1 MRWCTESEYK
11 GKQMEKKS
19 KMLTRWIVCGSVLA
33 GIVAGPLTT
42 QAAPLRRGAPR
53 IGISSHHMVKRGP
66 GKAPITLTVNQAP
79 IRTVLRLLFRRGNQD
94 YVFGPR
100 VEGVV
105 TASLHHVPFD
115 TALDQILAA
124 NSVRLTKTM
133 NSGVYIIKGTQPAY
147 APRRQFTG
155 RNRQGR
161 SNRRR

>member
-1 MRWCTESEYK
+1 VWRENGENRMMMK
-11 GKQMEKKS
+11 PM
-19 KMLTRWIVCGSVLA
+19 MLTRWIFCGSVLA
-33 GIVAGPLTT
+33 GVALGPLTT
-42 QAAPLRRGAPR
+42 QAAPLHQRGTPR
-53 IGISSHHMVKRGP
+53 ISISSHHMVARGP
-66 GKAPITLTVNQAP
+66 GKAPITLTVNHAP